1 MSSSMR
7 GGVALIYS
15 PFWIASKLAWHSS
28 SSDRSVALWCLCG
41 AYANCFAQCL
51 RSHWG
56 AQQRGASNDDD
67 DDDDAEV
74 DAGRAEPMPR
84 CSFNQLR
91 RRRKHN
97 IQYIVLMNMYI
108 YTHTYIYVI
117 YICECGYLLPMHMGF
132 LCCAV
137 DIWRCWLCCCCLSF
151 IYERQ
156 FFLFVLIVASRSCTC
171 TYVYVRY
178 KVCSKV
184 RNENAFKIAFKT
196 HLHRTYWM
204 IFWASGVYA
213 NEDCILRIESL
224 SITFTFI
231 LFNCVCVCLV
241 CV

>member
-67 DDDDAEV
+67 DDDAEV

-108 YTHTYIYVI
+108 YMYVYIYTYVI
-117 YICECGYLLPMHMGF
+117 YICECGLPTTNAHGF
-132 LCCAV
+132 LV
-137 DIWRCWLCCCCLSF
+137 LRCRHLALLALLLLSF
-151 IYERQ
+151 VYLREAV
-156 FFLFVLIVASRSCTC
+156 FLVCFDRCFSLMYMYICM
-171 TYVYVRY
+171 YIYVRY

-184 RNENAFKIAFKT
+184 RNENTFKIAFKT

-204 IFWASGVYA
+204 IFWARS
-213 NEDCILRIESL
+213 
-224 SITFTFI
+224 
-231 LFNCVCVCLV
+231 VC
-241 CV
+241 

>member
-67 DDDDAEV
+67 AEV
-74 DAGRAEPMPR
+74 DAGRAEPMPP

-108 YTHTYIYVI
+108 YMYVYIYMSYTYVSVV
-117 YICECGYLLPMHMGF
+117 YLLPMHMGF

-156 FFLFVLIVASRSCTC
+156 FFLFVLIVASRWCTC
-171 TYVYVRY
+171 TYVCTYMYATRCVPKY
-178 KVCSKV
+178 EMKTLLKSHSK
-184 RNENAFKIAFKT
+184 RICTAHTEWSFE
-196 HLHRTYWM
+196 R
-204 IFWASGVYA
+204 GVYA